1 MTKKAFHIFMACVL
15 FIFAAC
21 ASMGTPDGGPYDE
34 MPPKL
39 VSSTPGERAT
49 KNTLKKIELLF
60 DEYIKLENAS
70 EKVII
75 SPPQLEQP
83 DIKAVGRKVI
93 VELFDSLKP
102 NTTYSIDFSDAIVD
116 NNEGN
121 PMGNFAFT
129 FSTGEKIDSMEVSGV
144 VLNAEDLEP
153 IKGILVGLHSDVE
166 DSAFVKKPIER
177 VARTNGSGKF
187 VIKGVAPGS
196 YRVYALQDADQN
208 FIFSQKSEKIAF
220 QTELIATSSKP
231 DFRLDTMWTD
241 SIHYDTIVPVR
252 YTHFYPDNIIL
263 RAFTEEQTN
272 RYLVKSERLVPN
284 RFSLFFSS
292 KSDTL
297 PVIRGLNFNEKDAF
311 VVQESEYKDTI
322 QYWLKDS
329 LLFEQDTLSLALDYY
344 ASDSLENLV
353 LTTDTLNLVPK
364 KTMKRVKEEKAK
376 ELEEWKKE
384 LKKKQRRGEE
394 PDTVPPVTPLD
405 MKITPSGSLD
415 PDTWLTFA
423 FQEPVVSIDTSFIHL
438 QLKQDT
444 LWTDVDFAFE
454 QVPGKLLEYR
464 LAGEWRYEQSY
475 QLLVDSAC
483 FRGLYGTVNNPL
495 KQTLNVKKQDDY
507 SALFLRING
516 VEGPAFVE
524 LLNQDKPVKR
534 VPVENGN
541 AEFYFVKPGKYYVR
555 LVMDHNNDGKWTTGN
570 FGEKLQAEEVYYYP
584 SALELKQQWDVTQD
598 WNLESTPWD
607 KQKPQEITKQKEDAA
622 KTIKNRNAERER
634 KKREQR

>member
-1 MTKKAFHIFMACVL
+1 MTKKAFHIFMACML
-15 FIFAAC
+15 LLFAAC
-21 ASMGTPDGGPYDE
+21 ASMSTPDGGPYDE
-34 MPPKL
+34 MPPKM
-39 VSSTPGERAT
+39 VSSTPVERAT
-49 KNTLKKIELLF
+49 KNTIKKIELVF

-75 SPPQLEQP
+75 SPPQMEQP

-93 VELFDSLKP
+93 VELVDSLKP

-129 FSTGEKIDSMEVSGV
+129 FSTGEKIDSMEVSGI

-153 IKGILVGLHSDVE
+153 IKGILVGLHSDAE

-177 VARTNGSGKF
+177 VARTNGAGKF

-208 FIFSQKSEKIAF
+208 FMFSQKSEKIAF

-231 DFRLDTMWTD
+231 DIRLDTMWTD

-284 RFSLFFSS
+284 RFSLFFST

-297 PVIRGLNFNEKDAF
+297 PVIRGLNFDEKDAF
-311 VVQESEYKDTI
+311 VVQETENKDTLH
-322 QYWLKDS
+322 YWLKDS
-329 LLFEQDTLSLALDYY
+329 LLFEKDTLSLALDYY

-364 KTMKRVKEEKAK
+364 KTMKKVREEQAKA
-376 ELEEWKKE
+376 LEEWKKE

-394 PDTVPPVTPLD
+394 TDTVPPVTPLE
-405 MKITPSGSLD
+405 MRVAPSGSLD
-415 PDTWLTFA
+415 PDNWVTFT
-423 FQEPVVSIDTSFIHL
+423 FQEPVVSIDTSLIHL
-438 QLKQDT
+438 RLKQDT

-454 QVPGKLLEYR
+454 QLPSKLLDYQ
-464 LAGEWRYEQSY
+464 LAGEWRYEQEY
-475 QLLVDSAC
+475 QLVVDSAC
-483 FRGLYGTVNNPL
+483 FRGLYGAVNNPM
-495 KQTLNVKKQDDY
+495 KQTLKVKKQDEY

-516 VEGPAFVE
+516 VDGPAFVE

-534 VPVENGN
+534 VQVENGN

-555 LVMDHNNDGKWTTGN
+555 LVKDNNGDGKWTTGK
-570 FGEKLQAEEVYYYP
+570 FDEKLQAEEVYYYP
-584 SALELKQQWDVTQD
+584 GALELKQQWDVTQD

-634 KKREQR
+634 KKREIR